1 MIRSEAV
8 PAADSLYATVDG
20 RRIRF
25 LRAGDEGP
33 PLVFL
38 HGGGVDDAAVSWK
51 HAVPY
56 FAERY
61 RVYALDWPGYG
72 ESDPSGTTPSTELYA
87 ETLAGFLDAVGLDAA
102 TLVGISMGGAAA
114 LSVAVDDPA
123 RVDRLVLV
131 DSYGLADA
139 IPGGVG
145 SYLLA
150 NTPFANA
157 FGRLAF
163 GSSAAGA
170 RTALRN
176 IVYDADAVD
185 DEFVADVRER
195 LRRSDA
201 GDEFLAYL
209 RHEFSPGGVRT
220 SFESALPGLKPPTLF
235 VHGRDDPLV
244 PVSWSE
250 RAADRVPDGELATL
264 EDCGHWPPRER
275 PERFNE
281 TLASFLDRTDAA

>member
-20 RRIRF
+20 RRIRY
-25 LRAGDEGP
+25 LRAGNDGP
-33 PLVFL
+33 PIVFL

-51 HAVPY
+51 HAIPH
-56 FAERY
+56 FAGEY
-61 RVYALDWPGYG
+61 RVYAIDWPGYG
-72 ESDPSGTTPSTELYA
+72 ESDPSGTTPTTELYA
-87 ETLAGFLDAVGLDAA
+87 ETLTGFLDAVGLDSA

-114 LSVAVDDPA
+114 LSVAVGEPA
-123 RVDRLVLV
+123 RVDRLALV

-139 IPGGVG
+139 VPGGVG
-145 SYLLA
+145 TYLLA

-163 GSSAAGA
+163 GSSPAGA

-176 IVYDADAVD
+176 VVFDVDAVN
-185 DEFVADVRER
+185 DEFVADVGER
-195 LRRSDA
+195 LQRRDA
-201 GDEFLAYL
+201 GEEFLAYL
-209 RHEFSPGGVRT
+209 RHEFSPTGVRT
-220 SFESALPGLKPPTLF
+220 SFEGDFPALQAPTLF
-235 VHGRDDPLV
+235 VHGREDPLI

-250 RAADRVPDGELATL
+250 RAAERTPDGELAVL

-275 PERFNE
+275 PDPFNE
-281 TLASFLDRTDAA
+281 TLGAFLDRTG

>member
-1 MIRSEAV
+1 MIRHDEV

-20 RRIRF
+20 RRIHY

-51 HAVPY
+51 HAVPH
-56 FAERY
+56 FAEEY
-61 RVYALDWPGYG
+61 RVYAIDWPGYG
-72 ESDPSGTTPSTELYA
+72 ESDPSGTTPTTELYA
-87 ETLAGFLDAVGLDAA
+87 ETLTGFLDAVGLDAA

-114 LSVAVDDPA
+114 ISVAVESPD
-123 RVDRLVLV
+123 RVERLALV

-139 IPGGVG
+139 VPGGIG

-157 FGRLAF
+157 MGRIAF
-163 GSSAAGA
+163 GSSHTGA

-176 IVYDADAVD
+176 IVHDADAVD

-195 LRRSDA
+195 LRRRGA

-209 RHEFSPGGVRT
+209 RHEFTADGVRT
-220 SFESALPGLKPPTLF
+220 SFEDALPDLRPPTLF
-235 VHGRDDPLV
+235 VHGREDPLV

-250 RAADRVPDGELATL
+250 RAARRVPDGTLATF
-264 EDCGHWPPRER
+264 ENCGHWPSRER
-275 PERFNE
+275 PDLFNE
-281 TLASFLDRTDAA
+281 TLAAFLDDPDAA

>member
-8 PAADSLYATVDG
+8 PAADSLFATVDG
-20 RRIRF
+20 RRIRY
-25 LRAGDEGP
+25 LRAGEDGP

-51 HAVPY
+51 HAIPH
-56 FAERY
+56 FADDY

-72 ESDPSGTTPSTELYA
+72 ESDPSGTTPTTALYA
-87 ETLAGFLDAVGLDAA
+87 ETLDGFLDAVGLDSA

-114 LSVAVDDPA
+114 LSVAVDTPD
-123 RVDRLVLV
+123 RVDRLALV

-139 IPGGVG
+139 VPGGFG

-157 FGRLAF
+157 LGRLAF
-163 GSSAAGA
+163 ASGPLGA
-170 RTALRN
+170 RAALRN

-185 DEFVADVRER
+185 DEFVADVGER

-201 GDEFLAYL
+201 GEEFLAYL
-209 RHEFSPGGVRT
+209 RHEFSPDGVRT
-220 SFESALPGLKPPTLF
+220 SFADELAGLQPPTLF
-235 VHGRDDPLV
+235 VHGCEDPLV

-250 RAADRVPDGELATL
+250 RAAERVPDAELATVD
-264 EDCGHWPPRER
+264 DCGHWPPRER
-275 PERFNE
+275 PDPFNR
-281 TLASFLDRTDAA
+281 TLAAFLDRTG